1 MTNLHNFKLSEYL
14 YIVPCEVKNFA
25 VIMTDDKKKNN
36 KDNTANAGFFA
47 SYTEEG
53 SAFTLPV
60 AHLKCDYGATNKW
73 TRHYCEERGKF
84 NGDKFTFDSSGWSY
98 QNPMYKK
105 DVSSLIVDENGRA
118 YMDRILTIPN
128 ETAYVI
134 SGVPVIL
141 AGKQVSYQEALNEG
155 WDASN
160 MRATWHTML
169 GLKGGDE
176 KIYIIGWQSVTSNL
190 LSSGEAYSTFA
201 PLGFSD
207 LIKLDGGGSFILNVN
222 GQIIETSENRRIN
235 SVVSFVPW
243 TAPEESE
250 TPEQPEEPEVP
261 EEPEQ
266 PETPEEPEPE
276 EPTETEPEEPT
287 ETEPEEPESPD
298 EPPETVEPEKPEQ
311 TEETETSELPK
322 FFQILNSILDKL
334 KELIEIVERW
344 IVGS

>member
-1 MTNLHNFKLSEYL
+1 MTNLSNFKLSEYL

-25 VIMTDDKKKNN
+25 VTMTDDKKKNN

-60 AHLKCDYGATNKW
+60 AHLRCDYAATNKW

-84 NGDKFTFDSSGWSY
+84 DRDKFTFDSSTWSY

-105 DVSSLIVDENGRA
+105 GVSSLIVDKSGHA
-118 YMDRILTIPN
+118 YINRVLTIPN

-141 AGKQVSYQEALNEG
+141 AGRQVSYQEALDEG

-169 GLKGGDE
+169 GLKSGDE

-207 LIKLDGGGSFILNVN
+207 LIKLDGGGSFIFNVN

-243 TAPEESE
+243 TAPEE
-250 TPEQPEEPEVP
+250 PEQPETPEVP
-261 EEPEQ
+261 EESEQ

-276 EPTETEPEEPT
+276 EPTETEPEEP
-287 ETEPEEPESPD
+287 ETPD

-311 TEETETSELPK
+311 AEETETSELPK
-322 FFQILNSILDKL
+322 FFQILKSILDKL